1 MTQTPFLTEGDLIQ
15 SLTVQI
21 KTH

>member
-21 KTH
+21 